1 MNFGKCHHTLL
12 HEIKPPNP
20 PKDDVTK
27 NNLKANIDPKLYLQ
41 ILPVNVSNGKRTVK
55 INALLDAGA
64 DSTLIRE
71 DIAKQLDLH
80 GNSRNLKIHN
90 AFLKSKTVESKLV
103 NFSVSSKDHPE
114 KIDIKNAWA
123 VPNLNIRHHSYNVES
138 LKETYTYL
146 KDINLPNI
154 EPTDVTLVIG
164 ADFPELVLHEK
175 HIAGKS
181 GAPYAIKTKLGWVLM
196 GGPKSNLKNVIES
209 NNMSTSFINPE
220 HYWSVENYGTI
231 SKNDPIMMSKDE
243 KRAMSILQTSTVLK
257 NQRYE
262 IPLLWKEDH
271 PKLPNNKE
279 LALQRLYSL
288 EKKLQKSPEL
298 EQKYSNAIKEY
309 IYKGYAIKLSERETN
324 KTSNITNYI
333 PHHCFAS

>member
-1 MNFGKCHHTLL
+1 M
-12 HEIKPPNP
+12 HEIKPSNP
-20 PKDDVTK
+20 PKDDVTTK
-27 NNLKANIDPKLYLQ
+27 NLKGNIDPKVYLQ
-41 ILPVNVSNGKRTVK
+41 ILPVKVSNGKRTVK
-55 INALLDAGA
+55 TNALLVAGA

-71 DIAKQLDLH
+71 HIAKQLDLH
-80 GNSRNLKIHN
+80 GSSRNLQIHN

-181 GAPYAIKTKLGWVLM
+181 GKPYAIKTKLDWVLM
-196 GGPKSNLKNVIES
+196 GGSKTNLKNATEL
-209 NNMSTSFINPE
+209 NNMPPSFIIPE
-220 HYWSVENYGTI
+220 HY
-231 SKNDPIMMSKDE
+231 
-243 KRAMSILQTSTVLK
+243 
-257 NQRYE
+257 
-262 IPLLWKEDH
+262 
-271 PKLPNNKE
+271 
-279 LALQRLYSL
+279 
-288 EKKLQKSPEL
+288 
-298 EQKYSNAIKEY
+298 
-309 IYKGYAIKLSERETN
+309 
-324 KTSNITNYI
+324 
-333 PHHCFAS
+333 